1 MTTYSHSRLSTYE
14 NCPMAYRYRYIDR
27 IKLEGAPEG
36 IEAFMGSRVHET
48 LEKLYRDLLL
58 SRQTTLD
65 DILAYYDDIW
75 HKSWNENVAVVKEGY
90 TPENYYATGA
100 RAIKD
105 YFVRYS
111 PFDDSKTIGIEMK
124 VHVDIDG
131 YRLLGYIDRLSE
143 TEDGHYQIRDYK
155 TSGTLPTQ
163 EAMNNN
169 RQLAL
174 YQMGLY
180 DMRGDVE
187 DVDLIWHYLV
197 FDKEIRSKRTEEEL
211 NALKC
216 ETVQLIQ
223 TIEKA
228 EEEAAFPA
236 KESIL
241 CRWCEFQAI
250 CPSKKHIVE
259 TEKMPANEFLNEP
272 GVNLVNRYVAMFEE
286 KRQLESRIDQLKE
299 ALVKYSKDN
308 ACEVI
313 RGSDRNVKVKCAP
326 TVNYPT
332 KSDPRRGK
340 LEELLKEAGVWSEVS
355 SLSPSMLA
363 EAVENSGWDADI
375 IEAVSSYASYEES
388 YGIYVSKLK
397 KMEK

>member
-163 EAMNNN
+163 EAMDRN

-259 TEKMPANEFLNEP
+259 TERMPANEFLNEP

-313 RGSDRNVKVKCAP
+313 RGSDRNVKVKYHSS
-326 TVNYPT
+326 VKYPT
-332 KSDPRRGK
+332 KSDPRRSK